1 MSRKNVQ
8 EERRL
13 QIFNALHSILL
24 TKPFHELSTRELASM
39 AEVNHGMLYYFFNS
53 KEDILLQFIDYTI
66 EKYSKT
72 FSDWL
77 QENWIGNKL
86 DQTFI
91 NDLFA
96 FISQKITFNMDLS
109 KIFIEIWAVANYS
122 ETVRDKLK
130 ALYDEW
136 EKRATEMLIKSGLDK
151 KSAEIVSTVIV
162 TSFEGVSLFSILQKE
177 RITHF
182 TEILM
187 WHRDRIIDLIP

>member
-1 MSRKNVQ
+1 
-8 EERRL
+8 
-13 QIFNALHSILL
+13 
-24 TKPFHELSTRELASM
+24 M